1 MERNLPLTNTTQESL
16 TIGSTNWWLIWVFTL
31 TEGVKFLQCFFF
43 FFFVGLRTTY
53 KIPIHPTPP
62 PPKKKKI
69 FVLRNRFLSPS
80 QALSVDCEKWLRHIF
95 KCVYDVLIV
104 SVRRWIIT
112 FSCAQVN
119 RSHICLP
126 NFTPGLPF
134 KVQINELWLEITSKT
149 LNSKE
154 NHKKTIKEQRFIKF
168 WRKWGKEHTLN
179 PLTPRLNL

>member
-1 MERNLPLTNTTQESL
+1 MWNFCNA
-16 TIGSTNWWLIWVFTL
+16 
-31 TEGVKFLQCFFF
+31 FFF

-62 PPKKKKI
+62 PPKKKK
-69 FVLRNRFLSPS
+69 FLCYEIGSFL
-80 QALSVDCEKWLRHIF
+80 QAKPYLLTAKKWLRHIF

-112 FSCAQVN
+112 FSCAHVN

>member
-1 MERNLPLTNTTQESL
+1 MLC
-16 TIGSTNWWLIWVFTL
+16 WWGRFETSALKLFTVANFYYQL
-31 TEGVKFLQCFFF
+31 WQKVWNFCNAFFF
-43 FFFVGLRTTY
+43 CGTKDNLQNSHT
-53 KIPIHPTPP
+53 PNPP
-62 PPKKKKI
+62 PPKKKI

-112 FSCAQVN
+112 FSCAHVN

-134 KVQINELWLEITSKT
+134 KVQINELLLESTSKT